1 MSIVAVRKERLELFP
16 TPISYRLILTV
27 QVACSEPFLKTFKE
41 NVEDNIPNVQSGN
54 RFTALRWAFV

>member
-27 QVACSEPFLKTFKE
+27 QVACSEPFLKTFKRM
-41 NVEDNIPNVQSGN
+41 S
-54 RFTALRWAFV
+54 R